1 MNLDNIE
8 SSKIESIIPRQLIA
22 DAGGLIQFLKEYYN
36 FLNEEGGPSHVLN
49 NILANRDLDRVV
61 DEFLELLQ
69 KEVGAGFTTQLV
81 ANKVNLYKNIVQFY
95 QSKGSIE
102 SFKLL
107 FRLLYNIDV
116 NISFPKEKILIASDG
131 RWLQQNSIFIEAT
144 EGDAFDLYASV
155 IQLTTTERIVTVEVE
170 RIKRIGLTNYYEI
183 FITKDI
189 NTPFI
194 NVGATINA
202 LGVVASVIP
211 SLNKYEVVYPGEG
224 FNIAQFV
231 DVVEGTGTGV
241 KIKTSVIGPNGEL
254 EQVKML
260 SFGIDYS
267 DEFYAEIIPSVDVVG
282 GVDFI
287 ISTDPEADH
296 LANPTRAILKFS
308 NSPVA
313 QYPGEYITN
322 NGFLSDDI
330 YLQDNYFYQQF
341 SYLITSSQQFD
352 NYKNIVDKTVH
363 PAGMIMF
370 GEFEINNEFD
380 LSRNLDALRR
390 YFTNRISDSVD
401 TFDAKK
407 ITFYKLVNDF
417 ISTSDNDFY
426 SLNKVINDTIT
437 TLDIRALE
445 VYKLLNDTVTTNDV
459 ITIEVLRAKTINDIV
474 NGNDIAIIT
483 LSKQLNDD
491 INTNDTGVIEILN
504 SIYAEDY
511 FAEDY
516 SEGVTSFT

>member
-61 DEFLELLQ
+61 DEFLE

-107 FRLLYNIDV
+107 FRLLYNIEV

-155 IQLTTTERIVTVEVE
+155 IQLTTAERIVTVEVE

-189 NTPFI
+189 NTAFI

-202 LGVVASVIP
+202 LGVVATVIP
-211 SLNKYEVVYPGEG
+211 SLNKYEIVYPGEG

-241 KIKTSVIGPNGEL
+241 KIKTSIVGPNGEL
-254 EQVKML
+254 KQIKML

-296 LANPTRAILKFS
+296 LANPTRAILKFT

-341 SYLITSSQQFD
+341 SYLITSSEQFD

-380 LSRNLDALRR
+380 LSRNIDALRR
-390 YFTNRISDSVD
+390 YFTNRLSDSVD
-401 TFDAKK
+401 TSDVK
-407 ITFYKLVNDF
+407 ILTLYKLVNDF
-417 ISTSDNDFY
+417 ITASDNEFY
-426 SLNKVINDTIT
+426 SLNKVIAEAVATLDTHNIETYKILNDVTSTNDVTQMQILKNINDTIS
-437 TLDIRALE
+437 
-445 VYKLLNDTVTTNDV
+445 
-459 ITIEVLRAKTINDIV
+459 
-474 NGNDIAIIT
+474 GNDIAIIT
-483 LSKQLNDD
+483 LSKQLNDS
-491 INTNDTGVIEILN
+491 INTNDNGVIEMLN
-504 SIYAEDY
+504 DTYVEDY

>member
-107 FRLLYNIDV
+107 FRLLYNIEV

-155 IQLTTTERIVTVEVE
+155 IQLTTAERIVTVEVE

-189 NTPFI
+189 NTAFI

-202 LGVVASVIP
+202 LGVVATVIP
-211 SLNKYEVVYPGEG
+211 SLNKYEIVYPGEG

-241 KIKTSVIGPNGEL
+241 KIKTSIVGPTGEL
-254 EQVKML
+254 KQVKML
-260 SFGIDYS
+260 SFGIGYS

-296 LANPTRAILKFS
+296 LANPTRAILKFT

-341 SYLITSSQQFD
+341 SYLITSSEQFD

-401 TFDAKK
+401 TSDVK
-407 ITFYKLVNDF
+407 ILTFYKLVNDF
-417 ISTSDNDFY
+417 ITASDNEFY
-426 SLNKVINDTIT
+426 SLNKVINDTVA
-437 TLDIRALE
+437 TLDVRALE

-459 ITIEVLRAKTINDIV
+459 IQMQLSKYITDSV

>member
-107 FRLLYNIDV
+107 FRLLYNIEV

-155 IQLTTTERIVTVEVE
+155 IQLTTAERIVTVEVE

-189 NTPFI
+189 NTAFI

-202 LGVVASVIP
+202 LGVVATVIP
-211 SLNKYEVVYPGEG
+211 SLNKYEIVYPGEG

-241 KIKTSVIGPNGEL
+241 KIKTSIVGPNGEL
-254 EQVKML
+254 KQIKML

-296 LANPTRAILKFS
+296 LANPTRAILKFT

-341 SYLITSSQQFD
+341 SYLITSSEQFD

-380 LSRNLDALRR
+380 LSRNIDALRR
-390 YFTNRISDSVD
+390 YFTNRLSDSVD
-401 TFDAKK
+401 TSDVK
-407 ITFYKLVNDF
+407 ILTLYKLVNDF
-417 ISTSDNDFY
+417 ITASDNEFY
-426 SLNKVINDTIT
+426 SLNKVIAEAVATLDTHNIETYKILNDVTSTNDVTQMQILKNINDTIS
-437 TLDIRALE
+437 
-445 VYKLLNDTVTTNDV
+445 
-459 ITIEVLRAKTINDIV
+459 
-474 NGNDIAIIT
+474 GNDIAIIT
-483 LSKQLNDD
+483 LSKQLNDS
-491 INTNDTGVIEILN
+491 INTNDNGVIEMLN
-504 SIYAEDY
+504 DTYVEDY

>member
-1 MNLDNIE
+1 MALDNIE
-8 SSKIESIIPRQLIA
+8 SSKIESIIPRQLVA
-22 DAGGLIQFLKEYYN
+22 DAGGLIQFLKEYYK

-49 NILANRDLDRVV
+49 NILANRDLDTAV
-61 DEFLELLQ
+61 DEFLRLLQ
-69 KEVGAGFTTQLV
+69 KEVGDGFTTQFV
-81 ANKVNLYKNIVQFY
+81 ANKTNLYKNIIQFY

-107 FRLLYNIDV
+107 FRLLYNIDIS
-116 NISFPKEKILIASDG
+116 ISFPKEKILIASDG
-131 RWLQQNSIFIEAT
+131 RWVQQNSIFVEVT

-155 IQLTTTERIVTVEVE
+155 IQLSTIERIVTVEVE
-170 RIKRIGLTNYYEI
+170 RIKRIGQTDFYEI

-189 NTPFI
+189 NTAFI
-194 NVGATINA
+194 NVGATINE
-202 LGVVASVIP
+202 LGVKATVIP
-211 SLNKYEVVYPGEG
+211 SLNKYEIIYPGEG
-224 FNIAQFV
+224 FDIAQFV
-231 DVVEGTGTGV
+231 DVVEGTGSGV
-241 KIKTSVIGPNGEL
+241 KIKTSVIGPNGKL
-254 EQVKML
+254 EQVKFI

-330 YLQDNYFYQQF
+330 YLQDNFFYQQF
-341 SYLITSSQQFD
+341 SYLITSSQQID
-352 NYKNIVDKTVH
+352 NYKNIVDKTIH

-401 TFDAKK
+401 TSDIK
-407 ITFYKLVNDF
+407 ILTLYKLVNDF
-417 ISTSDNDFY
+417 VETSDDDFY
-426 SLNKVINDTIT
+426 SLNKVIGDAVS
-437 TLDIRALE
+437 TLDAHTIEA
-445 VYKLLNDTVTTNDV
+445 YKLLNDTATVDDV
-459 ITIEVLRAKTINDIV
+459 IQMQLLRYINDNV
-474 NGNDIAIIT
+474 NVEDLAIIT

-491 INTNDTGVIEILN
+491 INTNDDGVIEILN